1 MIKSGGGKIMGDRG
15 WWQQNY
21 GWLWAVVNG
30 GDKIMGGRG
39 WSHDLVNYKSSFF
52 VLCFDMYYFLKIF
65 LFLIM
70 VIIIFYFD
78 ICIKSTLSTIIS
90 TIKK

>member
-21 GWLWAVVNG
+21 GWLWAVVSG

-39 WSHDLVNYKSSFF
+39 WSHDLVMPITKTS
-52 VLCFDMYYFLKIF
+52 F
-65 LFLIM
+65 LFCVLI
-70 VIIIFYFD
+70 
-78 ICIKSTLSTIIS
+78 CTIS
-90 TIKK
+90 